1 MEVRLVMRT
10 QTLVMVDNMV
20 RLLLC
25 WFDLLFVIEKL
36 RINRGEKGS

>member
-25 WFDLLFVIEKL
+25 WFELFVIEKL